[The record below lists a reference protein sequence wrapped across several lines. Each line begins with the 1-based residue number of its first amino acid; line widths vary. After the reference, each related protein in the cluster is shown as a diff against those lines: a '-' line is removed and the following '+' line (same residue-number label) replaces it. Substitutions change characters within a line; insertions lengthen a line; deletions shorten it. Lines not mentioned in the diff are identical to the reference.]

1 MDKAVKA
8 FLGYLQTER
17 QYSAHTVK
25 AYRRDLN
32 QFVDV
37 LARRERSG
45 FADANEADIRAFLAA
60 RHRQGLKAKSLQR
73 ELSSVRALYRYLLRE
88 HLVDSDPTTGVRA
101 PKAGRSLPKTLDI
114 DSLSRLLDIPA
125 GRPIEKRDKAILE
138 LFYSSG
144 LRLAELAELDWRDLD
159 LGEGMVRVTGKGRK
173 TRDVPIGRLA
183 RRALNLWWAARGQF
197 APDAQRAVFVSARGE
212 RLSRRAIQA
221 RLKHWAKH
229 QGITQNVHPH
239 VLRHSFATHV
249 LESSGDLRAVQELL
263 GHADISTTQI
273 YTHLDFQ
280 HLARVY
286 DKAHPRAKK

>member
-1 MDKAVKA
+1 MQTSVQG
-8 FLGYLQTER
+8 FLGYLETER
-17 QYSAHTVK
+17 QYSEHTIN
-25 AYRRDLN
+25 AYRRDLQ
-32 QFVDV
+32 QFVQ
-37 LARRERSG
+37 LLEQRERNG
-45 FADANEADIRAFLAA
+45 FADVNEADVRAFLAK
-60 RHRQGLKAKSLQR
+60 RHRQGLQARSLQR
-73 ELSSVRALYRYLLRE
+73 ELSSVRSLYRYLLRE
-88 HLVDSDPTTGVRA
+88 HLVDNDPTTGVRA
-101 PKAGRSLPKTLDI
+101 PKAKRSLPKTLDI
-114 DSLSRLLDIPA
+114 DSLSRLLDIPTD
-125 GRPIEKRDKAILE
+125 RPIEKRDKAMLE

-144 LRLAELAELDWRDLD
+144 LRLSELADLDWRDLD

-183 RRALNLWWAARGQF
+183 NRALNLWWAARSGF
-197 APDAQRAVFVSARGE
+197 APKAGSAVFVSARGQ
-212 RLSRRAIQA
+212 RLSPRAIQS
-221 RLKHWAKH
+221 RLKHWARH

-280 HLARVY
+280 HLAKVY

>member
-60 RHRQGLKAKSLQR
+60 RHRKGLKARSLQR

-125 GRPIEKRDKAILE
+125 ERPIEKRDKAILE

>member
-1 MDKAVKA
+1 MDKAVTA

>member
-1 MDKAVKA
+1 MDKAVKG